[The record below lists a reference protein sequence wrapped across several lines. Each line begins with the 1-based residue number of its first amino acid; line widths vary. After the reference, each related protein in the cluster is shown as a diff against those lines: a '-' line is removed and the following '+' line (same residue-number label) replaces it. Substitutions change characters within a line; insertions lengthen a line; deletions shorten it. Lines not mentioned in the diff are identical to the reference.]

1 MEILFPQLV
10 AAHKIYL
17 SKNDCVMKLDLDG
30 NGTHDD
36 AGGTQLIFY
45 PQANTY
51 YPRANVQY
59 TG

>member
-36 AGGTQLIFY
+36 AGGTQLMFIH
-45 PQANTY
+45 T
-51 YPRANVQY
+51 VDS

>member
-17 SKNDCVMKLDLDG
+17 SKNDCVMKLD
-30 NGTHDD
+30 
-36 AGGTQLIFY
+36 GGTQLMFY

-51 YPRANVQY
+51 YPGANVQS